1 VVQAELARRAG
12 KGTSNTHP
20 FCQQDHRQRV
30 WWLVREESVALHQL
44 ETRHRQL
51 ETEHRHITDKIDDLQ
66 HQNKDTKMDISPEIG
81 DGGETV

>member
-1 VVQAELARRAG
+1 M
-12 KGTSNTHP
+12 
-20 FCQQDHRQRV
+20 
-30 WWLVREESVALHQL
+30 ALHQL